1 MLVAITISYG
11 ALVIAA
17 VPGTGMLGAVI
28 APGNIFVLAGDHTAF
43 SGISLFLHII
53 MLVAITIP
61 DSAFVVASGSGTGM
75 PGTEVTTRSTFIFT

>member
-28 APGNIFVLAGDHTAF
+28 APGNIFVLAGYHTTF
-43 SGISLFLHII
+43 SGIRLFLYII
-53 MLVAITIP
+53 MLVAVAVP
-61 DSAFVVASGSGTGM
+61 DSAFVVAPGSGAGM
-75 PGTEVTTRSTFIFT
+75 LGAEVAPRGAFIFT